1 MLTPKKGN
9 SRYSG
14 RTPVPS
20 FPDTLSFFIIGIYKK
35 TKVENTVSDAL
46 FVKKKHNP
54 RFDPVGVVGV
64 VGGREP
70 RVAPER
76 PIVLIRISYFR
87 VGGSR

>member
-9 SRYSG
+9 SKY
-14 RTPVPS
+14 RTRQTVLSDPN
-20 FPDTLSFFIIGIYKK
+20 TLSFSLFGIYKK
-35 TKVENTVSDAL
+35 TKVENTVSGAL
-46 FVKKKHNP
+46 FAKQEHNP
-54 RFDPVGVVGV
+54 RFDTVGCRWF

-76 PIVLIRISYFR
+76 PLLIRISHFR